1 MLENLKP
8 ISKDAILGIMALFRD
23 DNNDEKIDLSVG
35 VYQNQEGVTPVLS
48 SVKKAESQ
56 LIEDQKTKSYVSIA
70 GNSIFNSSIQ
80 NLIFGKD
87 HDAIQSGRVSTIQT
101 PGGSGGLC
109 IAAHLIL
116 RSNRKTKVWLSNPSW
131 PNHYPLL
138 KLAGLS
144 LEQYPYYN
152 YQNHSIDFIS
162 LLSAVEKMNQ
172 GDLILLHG
180 CCHNPSGSDFS
191 MEQWKE
197 LGYLLKKKKVIP
209 FIDLAY
215 LGLGDGIDKDA
226 FGVRF
231 MAEILPELIVVSSCS
246 KNFGLYRERVGAVSV
261 VSENKDIADLTLAN
275 ISNLARGIYSMPPD
289 HGAAIVGHILTNQ
302 DLHDLW
308 EAEVKQIRDRLNSI
322 RTLFVKKMKE
332 NNASQDFSF
341 IGREKGMFSFL
352 GIDKDQIIRL
362 REEFHI
368 YMVESGRVN
377 LAGVNEIN
385 VDRVTKSIIKV
396 L

>member
-1 MLENLKP
+1 
-8 ISKDAILGIMALFRD
+8 
-23 DNNDEKIDLSVG
+23 
-35 VYQNQEGVTPVLS
+35 
-48 SVKKAESQ
+48 
-56 LIEDQKTKSYVSIA
+56 
-70 GNSIFNSSIQ
+70 
-80 NLIFGKD
+80 
-87 HDAIQSGRVSTIQT
+87 
-101 PGGSGGLC
+101 
-109 IAAHLIL
+109 
-116 RSNRKTKVWLSNPSW
+116 
-131 PNHYPLL
+131 
-138 KLAGLS
+138 
-144 LEQYPYYN
+144 
-152 YQNHSIDFIS
+152 
-162 LLSAVEKMNQ
+162 
-172 GDLILLHG
+172 
-180 CCHNPSGSDFS
+180 
-191 MEQWKE
+191 
-197 LGYLLKKKKVIP
+197 
-209 FIDLAY
+209 
-215 LGLGDGIDKDA
+215 
-226 FGVRF
+226 

-322 RTLFVKKMKE
+322 RALFVKKMKE

-341 IGREKGMFSFL
+341 IGSEKGMFSFL